1 MPDFKLTV
9 RTSEA
14 IEELERV
21 LAIRLEEIGIRA
33 EDYAQRLTPVGTPK
47 STGIAGY
54 RGGTLR
60 KSITHKVVGDR
71 HKIGVY
77 IGTNV
82 KSPEGAPYAV
92 YVELGTGV
100 HAANKNGR
108 KSPWMWVDKNGKEH
122 WTTGM
127 KPNHMLKRSIA
138 DHVIEYKKILKKT

>member
-1 MPDFKLTV
+1 MANFKLTV

-14 IEELERV
+14 IDELERV
-21 LAIRLEEIGIRA
+21 LTARLEEIGIRA
-33 EDYAQRLTPVGTPK
+33 EDYAQRLTPVGTPE
-47 STGIAGY
+47 STGVEGY

-92 YVELGTGV
+92 YVELGTGIY
-100 HAANKNGR
+100 ASDGSGR
-108 KSPWMWVDKNGKEH
+108 KNPWVWIDKNGKGH
-122 WTTGM
+122 FTRGM
-127 KPNHMLKRSIA
+127 QPQHMLKRAIS
-138 DHVIEYKKILKKT
+138 DHVMEYKKILKKT

>member
-1 MPDFKLTV
+1 MSDFKLTIRTGEALEHV
-9 RTSEA
+9 RNV
-14 IEELERV
+14 LET
-21 LAIRLEEIGIRA
+21 RLEEIGIRA

-60 KSITHKVVGDR
+60 KSITHKVVDTPDG
-71 HKIGVY
+71 IGVY

-82 KSPEGAPYAV
+82 KSPEGAPYGV

-138 DHVIEYKKILKKT
+138 DHIPEYKKILKKT

>member
-21 LAIRLEEIGIRA
+21 LTARLEEIGIRA

-60 KSITHKVVGDR
+60 KSITHKVVGTPDG
-71 HKIGVY
+71 IGVY
-77 IGTNV
+77 VGTNV
-82 KSPEGAPYAV
+82 KSPEGAPYGV

-127 KPNHMLKRSIA
+127 KPNHMLKRAIA
-138 DHVIEYKKILKKT
+138 DHIPEYRKILKKS

>member
-1 MPDFKLTV
+1 MANFKLTV

-21 LAIRLEEIGIRA
+21 LTARLEEIGIRA
-33 EDYAQRLTPVGTPK
+33 EDYAQRLTPVGTPE
-47 STGIAGY
+47 STGVEGY

-82 KSPEGAPYAV
+82 KSPEGAPYAL
-92 YVELGTGV
+92 YVELGTGIY
-100 HAANKNGR
+100 ASDGNGR
-108 KSPWMWVDKNGKEH
+108 KNPWIWIDKNGKAH
-122 WTTGM
+122 FTHGM
-127 KPNHMLKRSIA
+127 RPQHMLKRAIA
-138 DHVIEYKKILKKT
+138 DHAIEYKKILKKT

>member
-14 IEELERV
+14 IDELERV
-21 LAIRLEEIGIRA
+21 LTARLEEIGIRA
-33 EDYAQRLTPVGTPK
+33 EDYAQRLTPVGTPE
-47 STGIAGY
+47 STGVEGY

-82 KSPEGAPYAV
+82 KSPEGAPYAL
-92 YVELGTGV
+92 YVELGTGIY
-100 HAANKNGR
+100 ASDGNGR
-108 KSPWMWVDKNGKEH
+108 KNPWIWIDKNGKAH
-122 WTTGM
+122 FTHGM
-127 KPNHMLKRSIA
+127 RPHHMLKRAIA
-138 DHVIEYKKILKKT
+138 DHVVEYKKILKKT